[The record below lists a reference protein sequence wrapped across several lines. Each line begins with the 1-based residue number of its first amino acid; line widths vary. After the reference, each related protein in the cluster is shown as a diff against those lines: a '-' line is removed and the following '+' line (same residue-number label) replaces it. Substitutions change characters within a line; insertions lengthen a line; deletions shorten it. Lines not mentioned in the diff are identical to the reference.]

1 MRNASKAINGTLLLL
16 WALML
21 APACQKPKTESVAE
35 DEQTKTELPPNSI
48 RLSERVMAESGI
60 RTFKVQPMV
69 LPHVMVLNGSVGYNE
84 NRLLH
89 LAANVKGRVAEIAVD
104 LGQRV
109 SPGDPI
115 LRLES
120 VELGRAREE
129 LVRALAELN
138 VAERALQR
146 ARALAEAKAIA
157 AGELHAREGEY
168 LVKKAAA
175 EAAERTL
182 HLYGE
187 SQEAVDR
194 LRQSVNSHDPA
205 RSLGGAA
212 SLTLTA
218 PFAGRVIDRKVT
230 PGALF
235 EALQPLVTVADLTSV
250 WVFLQAYEKDLAVLR
265 EGLPVTVEAEAFPH
279 ESFAGK
285 VDFVG
290 SVVDPATRTVR
301 VRATVP
307 NPQEKLRPGM
317 FVTAKVTVPHGE
329 GGETPKL
336 AVPQGALQ
344 TMDSQPVVF
353 VHLGGGVFVRRAVT
367 VGHSFDGYT
376 EVLSGLAAGEEVVS
390 EGSFV
395 LKSEFSREA
404 LVGED

>member
-1 MRNASKAINGTLLLL
+1 MKKAAKAVLVLPLLLVSVSG
-16 WALML
+16 
-21 APACQKPKTESVAE
+21 CQRPKTERAQE
-35 DEQTKTELPPNSI
+35 EQTAAETIPDSI
-48 RLSERVMAESGI
+48 RLSERVMAEAGI
-60 RTFKVQPMV
+60 RTFKVQPMS
-69 LPHVMVLNGSVGYNE
+69 LPHVLVLNGNVGYNE
-84 NRLLH
+84 NRLLS
-89 LAANVKGRVAEIAVD
+89 LAANVKGRVVEIAVD

-109 SPGDPI
+109 SPGDPV

-129 LVRALAELN
+129 LVRALAELA

-157 AGELHAREGEY
+157 TGELHAREGEY

-182 HLYGE
+182 HLYGD
-187 SQEAVDR
+187 SQETVDR

-205 RSLGGAA
+205 PSLSGAA
-212 SLTLTA
+212 LLTLSA
-218 PFAGRVIDRKVT
+218 PFSGRVIDRKVT
-230 PGALF
+230 PGSLF
-235 EALQPLVTVADLTSV
+235 EALQPLITIADLSSV
-250 WVFLQAYEKDLAVLR
+250 WVFLQAYEKDLAFLL
-265 EGLPVTVEAEAFPH
+265 EGLPVTVEAEAFPQ
-279 ESFAGK
+279 ETFAGK

-307 NPQEKLRPGM
+307 NPEEKLRPGM
-317 FVTAKVTVPHGE
+317 FVTARVVVPHAGSE
-329 GGETPKL
+329 NTLKL
-336 AVPQGALQ
+336 VVPQGALQ

-353 VHLGGGVFVRRAVT
+353 VHLGGGLFVRRAVT
-367 VGHSFDGYT
+367 VGHSFDGFT

-390 EGSFV
+390 EGSFL

>member
-1 MRNASKAINGTLLLL
+1 MKKASKAKSGMFLLL
-16 WALML
+16 WALMW
-21 APACQKPKTESVAE
+21 APACPKPKTQSVAE
-35 DEQTKTELPPNSI
+35 EEQRKTELTPNSI
-48 RLSERVMAESGI
+48 QLSERVMAESGI

-69 LPHVMVLNGSVGYNE
+69 LPHVVVLNGNVGYNE
-84 NRLLH
+84 NRFLS
-89 LAANVKGRVAEIAVD
+89 LAANVRGRVVEIAVD

-129 LVRALAELN
+129 LVRALAELE

-157 AGELHAREGEY
+157 AGELAAREGEY

-175 EAAERTL
+175 EAAERAL

-187 SQEAVDR
+187 SQEAVNR
-194 LRQSVNSHDPA
+194 LRQAANSQDPA
-205 RSLGGAA
+205 PSLGGAA
-212 SLTLTA
+212 WLTLTA
-218 PFAGRVIDRKVT
+218 PFVGRVIDRKVT
-230 PGALF
+230 PGALI

-279 ESFAGK
+279 ETFTGR

-317 FVTAKVTVPHGE
+317 FVTARVVVPHGE
-329 GGETPKL
+329 GGEPPKL

-344 TMDSQPVVF
+344 TMDAQPVVF
-353 VHLGGGVFVRRAVT
+353 VHLGDGVFVRRAVT

-376 EVLSGLAAGEEVVS
+376 EVLAGLAAGEEVVI

-395 LKSEFSREA
+395 LKSQFSRAA

>member
-1 MRNASKAINGTLLLL
+1 MNKTRKAVIALFLLLL
-16 WALML
+16 PLFFVQ
-21 APACQKPKTESVAE
+21 ACQRPKTGRPAPEKPTATQTPPDTVQLSAKVVAE
-35 DEQTKTELPPNSI
+35 AG
-48 RLSERVMAESGI
+48 V
-60 RTFKVQPMV
+60 RTFPVRPMV
-69 LPHVMVLNGSVGYNE
+69 LPHVLVLNGNVGHNE

-89 LAANVKGRVAEIAVD
+89 LAANVKGRVVEINVD

-109 SPGDPI
+109 SAGDPV
-115 LRLES
+115 LRLAS

-129 LVRALAELN
+129 LVQALAELE
-138 VAERALQR
+138 VAERALER

-157 AGELHAREGEY
+157 TGELQAREGDY

-187 SQEAVDR
+187 TQEAVEQ
-194 LRQSVNSHDPA
+194 LRQSVHNHDPA
-205 RSLGGAA
+205 PSLSGAA
-212 SLTLTA
+212 LLTLSA

-230 PGALF
+230 PGSLV
-235 EALQPLVTVADLTSV
+235 EALQPLLTIADLSSV
-250 WVFLQAYEKDLAVLR
+250 WVFLQAYEKDLPFLR
-265 EGLPVTVEAEAFPH
+265 EGLPVTLMAEAFPN
-279 ESFAGK
+279 ETFAGK

-290 SVVDPATRTVR
+290 SVVDQATRTVR

-317 FVTAKVTVPHGE
+317 FVRAQVVVPHAGNE
-329 GGETPKL
+329 DPPKL
-336 AVPQGALQ
+336 VVPQGALQ

-376 EVLSGLAAGEEVVS
+376 EVLHGLAAGEEVVS
-390 EGSFV
+390 EGSFL
-395 LKSEFSREA
+395 LKSVFSRGA
-404 LVGED
+404 LAGED